1 MNSGIHF
8 SSYATAIKEHLPTV
22 RRAMTT
28 FHVVHLAAGRLTAV
42 HPRFQQ
48 EKYHCRGREDD
59 PLNKCLKALLTSK
72 KR

>member
-1 MNSGIHF
+1 
-8 SSYATAIKEHLPTV
+8 
-22 RRAMTT
+22 MTT